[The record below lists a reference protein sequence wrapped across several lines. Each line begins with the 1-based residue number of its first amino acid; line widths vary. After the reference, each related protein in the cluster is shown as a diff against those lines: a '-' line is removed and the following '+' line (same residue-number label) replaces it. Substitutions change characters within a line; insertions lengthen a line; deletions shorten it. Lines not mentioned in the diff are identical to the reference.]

1 MPEVTA
7 EDAERVELLRI
18 VSSSKIGLKILSKEQ
33 LQRLSR
39 LVESKDYSHDVDV
52 EALIS
57 KIDLLKKINNRLY
70 DLEEGRIIL

>member
-1 MPEVTA
+1 MP
-7 EDAERVELLRI
+7 RELNFY
-18 VSSSKIGLKILSKEQ
+18 GLFQAQK
-33 LQRLSR
+33 
-39 LVESKDYSHDVDV
+39 LVCHDV

>member
-39 LVESKDYSHDVDV
+39 LVESKDYSHDV